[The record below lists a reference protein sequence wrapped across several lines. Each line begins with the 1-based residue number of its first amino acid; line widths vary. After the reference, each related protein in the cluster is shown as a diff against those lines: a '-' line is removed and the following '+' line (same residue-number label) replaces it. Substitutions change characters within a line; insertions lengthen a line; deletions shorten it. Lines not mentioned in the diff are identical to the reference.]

1 MKGNARPAS
10 FSAGKYHIKEKE
22 RVMSKKIMVIDDDPA
37 VVEYLT
43 TLFEDNGYET
53 CSAKDALE
61 GIDVAKQEKPDL
73 ITLDLEM
80 PGEWGPRFYRKL
92 TEDPALKNIPVV
104 VISGLS
110 GHQYAINKAVASIS
124 KPFDRDELL
133 QVVKENIL

>member
-1 MKGNARPAS
+1 
-10 FSAGKYHIKEKE
+10 
-22 RVMSKKIMVIDDDPA
+22 MSKKIMVIDDDPA

-61 GIDVAKQEKPDL
+61 GIDIAKQEKPDL

-133 QVVKENIL
+133 RVVKENIL